1 LRHKA
6 RAVSLWLMDKRYA
19 PIVIA
24 VVLSIMAIMV
34 AALLGSDTTQ
44 QLRLAARYTARASFA
59 LFIVTYSA
67 SALLR
72 LWPSNPTKALVRHR
86 RQWGL
91 GFALVHTVH
100 LAALS
105 WFNIAIANMPGLQTL
120 LGGGLAYGLMYVMAF
135 TSNDASVKALGV
147 WWKRIHRVG
156 IHWLWF
162 IFAFSYF
169 GRLFDPAMA
178 AQGYAL
184 FPICMA
190 AIGLRLAAWA
200 KTRRRVTATSA
211 KVSAEA

>member
-1 LRHKA
+1 
-6 RAVSLWLMDKRYA
+6 MDKRYA
-19 PIVIA
+19 PFVIA
-24 VVLSIMAIMV
+24 FVVSIKALMV
-34 AALLGSDTTQ
+34 AFLLGADFTE

-59 LFIVTYSA
+59 IFIVTYSA

-72 LWPSNPTKALVRHR
+72 LWPSDLTKSLVRHR

-105 WFNIAIANMPGLQTL
+105 WFNIAIANTPGLQTL

-135 TSNDASVKALGV
+135 TSNDSSVKALGV
-147 WWKRIHRVG
+147 WWKRIHTAG

-162 IFAFSYF
+162 IFTFSYF

-178 AQGYAL
+178 AQGYVL
-184 FPICMA
+184 FPICLA
-190 AIGLRLAAWA
+190 ALGLRLAAWTKA
-200 KTRRRVTATSA
+200 RRRVKATSA
-211 KVSAEA
+211 TSAAEA